1 MECGYKDWRNPGVK
15 QIIDNVIKNAF
26 PGAIILLHDG
36 GYQRTQ
42 TVKALGPMID
52 VLRDSGYRLATLS
65 ELKMLDS
72 EIK

>member
-1 MECGYKDWRNPGVK
+1 
-15 QIIDNVIKNAF
+15 VIKNVF

-52 VLRDSGYRLATLS
+52 ALRDRGYRLTTLS
-65 ELKMLDS
+65 GLKVLDS